1 MIKCVYIV
9 NNMKIKHI
17 VFDQMYFINMPSGSE
32 YLIGVLSISQ
42 CPSWV
47 S

>member
-1 MIKCVYIV
+1 
-9 NNMKIKHI
+9 MKIKYI
-17 VFDQMYFINMPSGSE
+17 VFDQMCFINMPSGSE
-32 YLIGVLSISQ
+32 NLIGVLSVSQ